1 MAHITAA
8 AAAAAVL
15 CIGCVQRTDRRID
28 EGGEMG
34 SEREEGSEREGGSV
48 STVFC
53 VYSWT
58 YSPAAASYTN
68 AIICMTLA
76 HSVMHNTVRREVCV
90 CAHSMNKF
98 KAQGAAYI
106 IHKKATLSTCT
117 EFKAPSPQRESVL
130 EDASQ
135 PCGAGAKRNYINPSE
150 RLSSS
155 LAYYQVNYARDG
167 ARPTLPKLYYF

>member
-1 MAHITAA
+1 M
-8 AAAAAVL
+8 
-15 CIGCVQRTDRRID
+15 
-28 EGGEMG
+28 
-34 SEREEGSEREGGSV
+34 
-48 STVFC
+48 FC
-53 VYSWT
+53 VYSWM
-58 YSPAAASYTN
+58 YSPAAASCTN
-68 AIICMTLA
+68 TIICMTLA
-76 HSVMHNTVRREVCV
+76 DRNTVRQEVCV
-90 CAHSMNKF
+90 CARSMNKF

-135 PCGAGAKRNYINPSE
+135 PCGAGAKRNYINPPE

-155 LAYYQVNYARDG
+155 MAYYQVNYARDG